1 MKKKDYLHI
10 FLLSMLVSLCLCF
23 IRGYHFMV
31 AAAIESFCFMG
42 LTYLL
47 LQKYDKECKHI
58 IPITL
63 WIILGRFILESPI
76 RIFDFWDSMPSFG
89 VTLCCFVGIVLGA
102 VCYKEKRLA
111 VVILSVA
118 ILVILSTVG
127 ESEWWD
133 WCQRIKG

>member
-1 MKKKDYLHI
+1 MKKKEYLYI
-10 FLLSMLVSLCLCF
+10 SLLSMLTLLCLF
-23 IRGYHFMV
+23 FTAGYSFY
-31 AAAIESFCFMG
+31 AAAPIESLCFMG

-58 IPITL
+58 VPITL

>member
-1 MKKKDYLHI
+1 MKKKDYLQI
-10 FLLSMLVSLCLCF
+10 FLLLMLTFLCLCF
-23 IRGYHFMV
+23 TAGYSFY
-31 AAAIESFCFMG
+31 AAAPIESLCFMG

-76 RIFDFWDSMPSFG
+76 RIFDFWGSLSTLN
-89 VTLCCFVGIVLGA
+89 VTLCCLTGIVLGA

-127 ESEWWD
+127 VSEWWD
-133 WCQRIKG
+133 WCQRIKD